1 MEDKNAYLS
10 LLLNEPIYFIPEKSA
25 PKTAAP
31 APASKVE
38 VKKTAAAPQKVEWTV
53 FVPYPSAKAFPENAQ
68 VLLGK
73 ILAAIQ
79 LSLDKVQVQYVP
91 NGVTEQA
98 LALTRCA
105 LLMGVGMEQNLPNY
119 QAKKIGSTTV
129 LPSDSL
135 EELENSVPLKKQ
147 LWQALQATFPVNK

>member
-1 MEDKNAYLS
+1 MEDKNAYLT

-25 PKTAAP
+25 TKPAAP
-31 APASKVE
+31 APTTPVE
-38 VKKTAAAPQKVEWTV
+38 VKETAAAQQKVEWTV
-53 FVPYPSAKAFPENAQ
+53 FVPYPSAEAFPENAQ

-79 LSLDKVQVQYVP
+79 LSLDKVQMQYVP
-91 NGVTEQA
+91 TGVSEQA

-105 LLMGVGMEQNLPNY
+105 LLMGVGMESNPPKY

-147 LWQALQATFPVNK
+147 LWQALQATFPVNR